1 MITDFIKAT
10 GKLTIDVFGEDGTL
24 KDRRAVDNLV
34 VQVGK
39 NHIVSRMASNADP
52 VMGWMALGTT
62 FAAATVGDTALG
74 NEIGRVALTSASVA
88 TNTITYTTTFGAG
101 VATGA
106 ITEAGVFNAVSAG
119 TMMCRTVFAVVN
131 KAAGDSIQIT
141 WAVTVS

>member
-1 MITDFIKAT
+1 MITDTIKAT
-10 GKLTIDVFGEDGTL
+10 GKLTIDVFDESGKL

-39 NHIVSRMASNADP
+39 NHIVSRMASNTDP

-62 FAAATVGDTALG
+62 FAAANVSDTALG
-74 NEIGRVALTSASVA
+74 AEIGRVALTTASVV
-88 TNTITYTTTFGAG
+88 TNTITYTATFGAG

-106 ITEAGVFNAVSAG
+106 ITEAGVFNAASAG

-131 KAAGDSIQIT
+131 KAAGDAVQIT